1 MRLRTR
7 QKIRFFRLL
16 VIDKRVP
23 RRVKAMPIALIP
35 YLAMPFDLIP
45 DFTPVLGYV
54 DDVAIVLRAFALVI
68 HLTPRPVFE
77 DLFRL
82 VALPDKP

>member
-7 QKIRFFRLL
+7 QKIRFFRWL
-16 VIDKRVP
+16 VIDNRVP
-23 RRVKAMPIALIP
+23 RRGKAMPIALIP

-45 DFTPVLGYV
+45 HFIPVLGYV
-54 DDVAIVLRAFALVI
+54 DDVAIVLGVFARVI
-68 HLTPRPVFE
+68 HLTPRPVVE

-82 VALPDKP
+82 AARPDKP